1 MAAWRWLGDD
11 DVAAMNPLDAFDRIL
26 ALLHK
31 ATLDDSNWPATAA
44 LIDEACGTA
53 GNVLVVG
60 EGSGDDARVH
70 FARYLYRG
78 EPRPDLA
85 REYFDV
91 YYPHDEAMPR
101 IRELPAGQVAHTPAL
116 YTDRELKTSRA
127 YNEAWLHCRCQNG
140 LCIPLGDPDGLRIV
154 WGFADPIATGD
165 WQSAPL
171 QLIRSLLP
179 HVRQFIHV
187 RQALAGADALSAGL
201 TDLLDNGRIGTLH
214 LDRRGRMLAA
224 NDPARDILRR
234 GEGLSDRD
242 GALHAS
248 LPADDGRLQR
258 LLKRALPVFG
268 SATPPTGGSMTI
280 QRPLL
285 RSRLELHV
293 HPVEA
298 AQADF
303 GGRRA
308 AVLLL
313 VVDPAIRPRIDPA
326 RVSALLGLTPS
337 EGRVSALLAEG
348 RAVREIA
355 EATGYREGY
364 VRWLLKQV
372 YRKQGLSGQIALVQ
386 QVLAA
391 YALPR
396 R

>member
-1 MAAWRWLGDD
+1 
-11 DVAAMNPLDAFDRIL
+11 MNPLDAFDQIL
-26 ALLHK
+26 ALLHQ
-31 ATLDDSNWPATAA
+31 AALDDTHWPATAA
-44 LIDEACGTA
+44 LIDETCGTA
-53 GNVLVVG
+53 GNVLIVG
-60 EGSGDDARVH
+60 EGSGDDARTN

-78 EPRPDLA
+78 EPRQDLM
-85 REYFDV
+85 REYYDV
-91 YYPHDEAMPR
+91 YYVRDEAPPR
-101 IRELPAGQVAHTPAL
+101 IRELPAGKVVRTPDL
-116 YTDRELKTSRA
+116 YTERELRTSPA
-127 YNEAWLHCRCQNG
+127 YNEAWLHCRTQNG
-140 LCIPLGDPDGLRIV
+140 LCIPLGGPDGLRII

-165 WQSAPL
+165 WQSDRL
-171 QLIRSLLP
+171 RLIESLLP
-179 HVRQFIHV
+179 HVRQFVLV
-187 RQALAGADALSAGL
+187 RQALARVDALSAGL
-201 TDLLDNGRIGTLH
+201 ADLLDNGRIGAVH
-214 LDRRGRMLAA
+214 LDRRGRALAA

-242 GALHAS
+242 GALRAS

-268 SATPPTGGSMTI
+268 SATPPSGGSMTI

-293 HPVEA
+293 HPVEV

-308 AVLLL
+308 AALVL
-313 VVDPAIRPRIDPA
+313 VVDPAIRPRIDPV

-337 EGRVSALLAEG
+337 EARVSALLAEG

-355 EATGYREGY
+355 AATGYKESY

-372 YRKQGLSGQIALVQ
+372 YRKQGLSGQIALMQ
-386 QVLAA
+386 RVLAA